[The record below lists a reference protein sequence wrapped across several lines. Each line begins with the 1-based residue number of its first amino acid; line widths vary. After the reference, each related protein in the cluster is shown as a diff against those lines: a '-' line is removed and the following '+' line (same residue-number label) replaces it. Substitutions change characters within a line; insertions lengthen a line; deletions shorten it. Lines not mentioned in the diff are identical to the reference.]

1 MARKL
6 AVITRIY
13 VVDTS
18 YLLELFKVP
27 SFYDQNSRS
36 EIVARFERAAQEGFM
51 LFVPLPCIF
60 ELADHINDV
69 DDGSVRKRLAQNLHQ
84 TIKKSLEKRS
94 PWIITPSVTENLL
107 KTFAE
112 SCRDFAER
120 YASQGIGLTDCFVGK
135 EANRIKQRYAGLNYQ
150 VHIWT
155 KDAKLKALEPD
166 AEPGSFTG

>member
-6 AVITRIY
+6 AVSTRIY

-27 SFYDQNSRS
+27 SFYDQNSHR
-36 EIVARFERAAQEGFM
+36 EIIARFKRATQGGFS

-60 ELADHINDV
+60 ELADHINHV
-69 DDGSVRKRLAQNLHQ
+69 DKGSVRRELAQKLHE
-84 TIKKSLEKRS
+84 TIKMSLEKS
-94 PWIITPSVTENLL
+94 LPWIITPSVTEDLL
-107 KTFAE
+107 KSF
-112 SCRDFAER
+112 SQCCQDFAER
-120 YASQGIGLTDCFVGK
+120 YASQGIGLTDCFVSG

-155 KDAKLKALEPD
+155 KDAKLKSLEPD
-166 AEPGSFTG
+166 PEPGSFTG